1 MYTNDCRNTHA
12 TQQIA
17 ISKLSWNDATP
28 RVALVMVLPQCLEA
42 GGERAEFLEIEAGT
56 RRRPQHFLRRGRS
69 AAPLIAPT

>member
-1 MYTNDCRNTHA
+1 
-12 TQQIA
+12 
-17 ISKLSWNDATP
+17 
-28 RVALVMVLPQCLEA
+28 MVLPQCLEA